1 LPLSSNHLIVLRG
14 TSPLF
19 SNAWRASQLAG
30 FFACLILE
38 PLMKVLTFLPRFDLQ
53 RRVAK
58 ALSTAQFVV
67 QTAVSAKECLQFAQF
82 AQYEGVLVDSDSLI
96 FADAVAL
103 VRLLRQENSGA
114 SLFILARYLD
124 LEQRL
129 RLFEAGIDDCVHEPF
144 FASELAVRLGL
155 SIRLRQAASDVLAF
169 NTVNVLRSGDLELD
183 LVRRRAARLGKAIEL
198 RPKEFLLL
206 EYLVRNVNRPV
217 TRTMI
222 LEHVWNSS
230 FEGLTNV
237 VDVYISALRS
247 KVDRDFPQKL
257 IQTNRGIGYTFTCM
271 SALAPS
277 ASGPGGRVNKSAAAS

>member
-1 LPLSSNHLIVLRG
+1 
-14 TSPLF
+14 
-19 SNAWRASQLAG
+19 
-30 FFACLILE
+30 
-38 PLMKVLTFLPRFDLQ
+38 MKVLTFLPRFDLQ

-58 ALSTAQFVV
+58 ALSSAQFVV

-82 AQYEGVLVDSDSLI
+82 AQYEGILVDSDSLI

-129 RLFEAGIDDCVHEPF
+129 RLFEAGIDDCVQEPF
-144 FASELAVRLGL
+144 FASELAVRLAL
-155 SIRLRQAASDVLAF
+155 SIRLRQAASDLLVF
-169 NTVNVLRSGDLELD
+169 NAVNVLRSGDLELD

-257 IQTNRGIGYTFTCM
+257 IRTNRGIGYTFTCM

-277 ASGPGGRVNKSAAAS
+277 ASGPGGRVDTSAAAS